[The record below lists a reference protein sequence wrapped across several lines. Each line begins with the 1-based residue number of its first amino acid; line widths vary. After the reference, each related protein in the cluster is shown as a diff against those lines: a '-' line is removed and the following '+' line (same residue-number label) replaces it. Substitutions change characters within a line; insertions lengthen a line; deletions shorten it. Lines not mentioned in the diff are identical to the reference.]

1 MDIKNAVTSMYD
13 QSMTADRLLYN
24 KQELT
29 LLNPNGFE
37 LLTQMKQYHSDGAT
51 KGAYRSSL
59 DSNFLISGLIQNTT
73 GIFKG
78 SVTDFDAKINWKNT
92 ANNALIDFNL
102 ALVKDF
108 KNSTF
113 SKSEL
118 ENIGLNLENMPN
130 LGDNLDKKDAFNIFL
145 YQNIDKYID
154 VDYAIKD
161 TLNPG
166 NYKKGDETQEKQ
178 IKDFVKFQLMSHWK
192 DSHDSMEF
200 VKNLTKDMDLNSTK
214 IEKTKTSSTTTEAE
228 VHNESKTN
236 EKTQRVSIKGKS
248 HNNLTYSTKSQI
260 YSDAFNKFTNSQ
272 NLENISMIALLK
284 NIEKS
289 NIKV

>member
-1 MDIKNAVTSMYD
+1 MDIKNAATPIYDPSMR
-13 QSMTADRLLYN
+13 ADRALYN
-24 KQELT
+24 KSELT
-29 LLNPNGFE
+29 LLNPPNDFG

-78 SVTDFDAKINWKNT
+78 SVTDFNAKINWKNT
-92 ANNALIDFNL
+92 ANNALTDFNL
-102 ALVKDF
+102 ALGKDF

-118 ENIGLNLENMPN
+118 KNIGLNLENMPN
-130 LGDNLDKKDAFNIFL
+130 LGDNIDKKDAFNIFL

-166 NYKKGDETQEKQ
+166 NYKKGDEAQEKQ

-192 DSHDSMEF
+192 DSPDSMEF
-200 VKNLTKDMDLNSTK
+200 VKNLTKDMDLNEVKLEENKTDNPQTK
-214 IEKTKTSSTTTEAE
+214 AQNEPQADEKRTP
-228 VHNESKTN
+228 
-236 EKTQRVSIKGKS
+236 IKGKS
-248 HNNLTYSTKSQI
+248 SNNSTYSSKRQI
-260 YSDAFNKFTNSQ
+260 YSDAFKRFANLQ
-272 NLENISMIALLK
+272 NLDNTSITTLL
-284 NIEKS
+284 NSINKS
-289 NIKV
+289 NIQV

>member
-1 MDIKNAVTSMYD
+1 MDIKNAATPIYDLSMR
-13 QSMTADRLLYN
+13 ADRALYDKN
-24 KQELT
+24 ELT
-29 LLNPNGFE
+29 LLNPPNDFG
-37 LLTQMKQYHSDGAT
+37 LLTQMMQYHSDGAT

-78 SVTDFDAKINWKNT
+78 SVTDFNAKINWKNT

-102 ALVKDF
+102 ALGKDF

-113 SKSEL
+113 SKSEQ
-118 ENIGLNLENMPN
+118 NIGLNLENMPS
-130 LGDNLDKKDAFNIFL
+130 LGDNIDKKDAFNIFL

-166 NYKKGDETQEKQ
+166 NYKKGDEAQEKQ

-192 DSHDSMEF
+192 DSPDSMEF
-200 VKNLTKDMDLNSTK
+200 IKNLTKDMDLN
-214 IEKTKTSSTTTEAE
+214 E
-228 VHNESKTN
+228 VKLEENKTN
-236 EKTQRVSIKGKS
+236 NPQTKAQNEPQTDEKRTPIKGKS
-248 HNNLTYSTKSQI
+248 SDTSTYSSKRQI
-260 YSDAFNKFTNSQ
+260 YSDAFKRFTNLQ
-272 NLENISMIALLK
+272 NLDNTAITTLL
-284 NIEKS
+284 NSIDKS

>member
-1 MDIKNAVTSMYD
+1 MDIKNAATPIYDPSMR
-13 QSMTADRLLYN
+13 ADRALYN
-24 KQELT
+24 KNELT
-29 LLNPNGFE
+29 LLNPPNDFG

-73 GIFKG
+73 GIFQG
-78 SVTDFDAKINWKNT
+78 FVVEFNAKINWKNT

-102 ALVKDF
+102 ALGKDF

-118 ENIGLNLENMPN
+118 ENIGLNLKNMPS
-130 LGDNLDKKDAFNIFL
+130 LGDNIDKKDAFNIFL

-166 NYKKGDETQEKQ
+166 NYKKGDEAQEKQ

-192 DSHDSMEF
+192 DSPDSMEF
-200 VKNLTKDMDLNSTK
+200 IKNLTKDMDLNGVKLEENNTNNSQTK
-214 IEKTKTSSTTTEAE
+214 AQNEPQTDEKRTP
-228 VHNESKTN
+228 
-236 EKTQRVSIKGKS
+236 IKGKS
-248 HNNLTYSTKSQI
+248 SDISTYSSKRQI
-260 YSDAFNKFTNSQ
+260 YSDAFKRFANLQ
-272 NLENISMIALLK
+272 NLDNTAITTLL
-284 NIEKS
+284 NSINKS

>member
-1 MDIKNAVTSMYD
+1 MDIKNAATPIYD
-13 QSMTADRLLYN
+13 PSIRADRALYD
-24 KQELT
+24 KRELT
-29 LLNPNGFE
+29 LLNPPNDFG
-37 LLTQMKQYHSDGAT
+37 LLTQMIQYHSDGAT

-59 DSNFLISGLIQNTT
+59 DTNFLISGLIQNTT

-78 SVTDFDAKINWKNT
+78 FVVEFNAKINWKNT

-102 ALVKDF
+102 ALGKDF

-118 ENIGLNLENMPN
+118 ENIGLNVENMPN
-130 LGDNLDKKDAFNIFL
+130 LGDKRDKKDAFNIFL

-166 NYKKGDETQEKQ
+166 NYKKGDEAQEKQ

-192 DSHDSMEF
+192 DSPDSMEF
-200 VKNLTKDMDLNSTK
+200 IKNLTKDMDLNGVKLEENKTDNPQTK
-214 IEKTKTSSTTTEAE
+214 AQNEPQTDEKRTP
-228 VHNESKTN
+228 
-236 EKTQRVSIKGKS
+236 IKGKS
-248 HNNLTYSTKSQI
+248 SDISTYSNKRQI
-260 YSDAFNKFTNSQ
+260 YSDVFKRFANLQ
-272 NLENISMIALLK
+272 NLDNTSITTLL
-284 NIEKS
+284 NSINKS

>member
-1 MDIKNAVTSMYD
+1 MDIKNAATPIYDPSMK
-13 QSMTADRLLYN
+13 ADRALYDKN
-24 KQELT
+24 ELT
-29 LLNPNGFE
+29 LLNPPNDFG

-78 SVTDFDAKINWKNT
+78 FVVEFNAKINWKNT

-102 ALVKDF
+102 ALGKDF

-118 ENIGLNLENMPN
+118 ENIGLNLENMPS
-130 LGDNLDKKDAFNIFL
+130 LGDNIDKKDAFNIFL

-166 NYKKGDETQEKQ
+166 NYKKGDEAQEKQ

-192 DSHDSMEF
+192 DSPDSMEF
-200 VKNLTKDMDLNSTK
+200 IKNLTKDMDLNGVK
-214 IEKTKTSSTTTEAE
+214 LEE
-228 VHNESKTN
+228 NKTN
-236 EKTQRVSIKGKS
+236 NSQTKAQNEPQTDEKRTPIKGQS
-248 HNNLTYSTKSQI
+248 SDISTYSSKRQI
-260 YSDAFNKFTNSQ
+260 YSDAFKRFANLQ
-272 NLENISMIALLK
+272 NLDNTAITTLL
-284 NIEKS
+284 NSIDKS

>member
-1 MDIKNAVTSMYD
+1 MDIKNAATPIYNHSMR
-13 QSMTADRLLYN
+13 ADRALYD
-24 KQELT
+24 KSELT
-29 LLNPNGFE
+29 LLNPPNDFG

-102 ALVKDF
+102 ALGKDF

-118 ENIGLNLENMPN
+118 ENIGLNLENMPS
-130 LGDNLDKKDAFNIFL
+130 LGDNIDKKDAFNIFL

-192 DSHDSMEF
+192 DSPDSMEF
-200 VKNLTKDMDLNSTK
+200 IKNLTKDMDLN
-214 IEKTKTSSTTTEAE
+214 E
-228 VHNESKTN
+228 VKLEENKTN
-236 EKTQRVSIKGKS
+236 NSQTKAQNEPQTDEKRTPIKGQS
-248 HNNLTYSTKSQI
+248 NDISTYISKRQI
-260 YSDAFNKFTNSQ
+260 YSDAFKRFANLQ
-272 NLENISMIALLK
+272 NLDNTSITTLL
-284 NIEKS
+284 NSIDKS
-289 NIKV
+289 NVKV

>member
-1 MDIKNAVTSMYD
+1 MDIKNAATPIYDPSMR
-13 QSMTADRLLYN
+13 ADRALYN
-24 KQELT
+24 KSELT
-29 LLNPNGFE
+29 LLNPPNDFG

-59 DSNFLISGLIQNTT
+59 DNNFLISGLIQNTT

-78 SVTDFDAKINWKNT
+78 SVTDFNAKINWKNT
-92 ANNALIDFNL
+92 ANNALTDFNL
-102 ALVKDF
+102 ALGKDF

-118 ENIGLNLENMPN
+118 KNIGLNLENMPN
-130 LGDNLDKKDAFNIFL
+130 LGDNIDKKDAFNIFL

-166 NYKKGDETQEKQ
+166 NYKKGDEAQEKQ

-192 DSHDSMEF
+192 DSPDSMEF
-200 VKNLTKDMDLNSTK
+200 IKNLTKDMDLNGVK
-214 IEKTKTSSTTTEAE
+214 LEENKTNNPQIKAQNEPQADENRTPIKSKSSNSSTYS
-228 VHNESKTN
+228 SK
-236 EKTQRVSIKGKS
+236 R
-248 HNNLTYSTKSQI
+248 QI
-260 YSDAFNKFTNSQ
+260 YSDAFKRFANLQ
-272 NLENISMIALLK
+272 NLDNIAITTLL
-284 NIEKS
+284 NSIDKS

>member
-1 MDIKNAVTSMYD
+1 MYD
-13 QSMTADRLLYN
+13 KN
-24 KQELT
+24 ELT
-29 LLNPNGFE
+29 LLNPPNDFG

-78 SVTDFDAKINWKNT
+78 SVTDFNAKINWKNT
-92 ANNALIDFNL
+92 ANNALTDFNL
-102 ALVKDF
+102 ALGKDF

-118 ENIGLNLENMPN
+118 ENISLNLENMPN
-130 LGDNLDKKDAFNIFL
+130 LGDNIDKKDAFNIFL

-166 NYKKGDETQEKQ
+166 NYKKGDEAQEKQ

-192 DSHDSMEF
+192 DSPDSMEF
-200 VKNLTKDMDLNSTK
+200 IKNLTKDMDLNEVKLEENNTNNSQTK
-214 IEKTKTSSTTTEAE
+214 AQNEPQTDEKITP
-228 VHNESKTN
+228 
-236 EKTQRVSIKGKS
+236 IKGKS
-248 HNNLTYSTKSQI
+248 SDISTYSSKRQI
-260 YSDAFNKFTNSQ
+260 YSDAFKRFANLQ
-272 NLENISMIALLK
+272 NLDNTAIITLL
-284 NIEKS
+284 NSIDKS

>member
-1 MDIKNAVTSMYD
+1 MDIKNAATPIYDPSMK
-13 QSMTADRLLYN
+13 ADRALYD
-24 KQELT
+24 KRELT
-29 LLNPNGFE
+29 LLNPPNDFG

-78 SVTDFDAKINWKNT
+78 SVTDFNAKINWKNT

-102 ALVKDF
+102 ALGKDF
-108 KNSTF
+108 KKSTF

-130 LGDNLDKKDAFNIFL
+130 LGDNIDKKDAFNIFL

-166 NYKKGDETQEKQ
+166 NYKKGDEAQEKQ

-192 DSHDSMEF
+192 DSPDSMEF
-200 VKNLTKDMDLNSTK
+200 VKNLTKDMDLNGVKLEENKTDNPQTK
-214 IEKTKTSSTTTEAE
+214 AQNEPQADEKRTP
-228 VHNESKTN
+228 
-236 EKTQRVSIKGKS
+236 IKGQS
-248 HNNLTYSTKSQI
+248 SDTSTYSSKSQI
-260 YSDAFNKFTNSQ
+260 YSDAFKRFANLQ
-272 NLENISMIALLK
+272 NLDNTAITTLL
-284 NIEKS
+284 NSIDKS

>member
-1 MDIKNAVTSMYD
+1 MDIKNAATPIYD
-13 QSMTADRLLYN
+13 PSIRADRALYD
-24 KQELT
+24 KRELT
-29 LLNPNGFE
+29 LLNPPNDFG

-78 SVTDFDAKINWKNT
+78 SVTDFNAKINWKNT

-102 ALVKDF
+102 ALGKDF

-130 LGDNLDKKDAFNIFL
+130 LGDNIDKKDAFNIFL

-166 NYKKGDETQEKQ
+166 NYKKGDEAQEKQ

-192 DSHDSMEF
+192 DSPDSMEF
-200 VKNLTKDMDLNSTK
+200 IKNLTKDMDLNGIKLEENKTDNPQTK
-214 IEKTKTSSTTTEAE
+214 AQNEPQADEKRTP
-228 VHNESKTN
+228 
-236 EKTQRVSIKGKS
+236 IKGKS
-248 HNNLTYSTKSQI
+248 SNSSTYGSKRQI
-260 YSDAFNKFTNSQ
+260 YSDAFKRFANLQ
-272 NLENISMIALLK
+272 NLDNTSITTLL
-284 NIEKS
+284 NSIDKS

>member
-1 MDIKNAVTSMYD
+1 MDIKNAATPIYNHSMR
-13 QSMTADRLLYN
+13 ADRALYD
-24 KQELT
+24 KSELT
-29 LLNPNGFE
+29 LLNPPNDFG

-102 ALVKDF
+102 ALGKDF

-118 ENIGLNLENMPN
+118 ENIGLNLKNMPS
-130 LGDNLDKKDAFNIFL
+130 LGDNIDKKDAFNIFL

-192 DSHDSMEF
+192 DSPDSMEF
-200 VKNLTKDMDLNSTK
+200 IKNLTKDMDLN
-214 IEKTKTSSTTTEAE
+214 E
-228 VHNESKTN
+228 VKLEENKTN
-236 EKTQRVSIKGKS
+236 NAQTKAQNEPQTDEKRTPIKGQS
-248 HNNLTYSTKSQI
+248 NDISTYSSKRQI
-260 YSDAFNKFTNSQ
+260 YSDMFKRFTNLQ
-272 NLENISMIALLK
+272 NLDNTSITTLL
-284 NIEKS
+284 NSIDKS

>member
-1 MDIKNAVTSMYD
+1 MDIKNAATPIYD
-13 QSMTADRLLYN
+13 PSIRADRALYD
-24 KQELT
+24 KRELT
-29 LLNPNGFE
+29 LLNPPNDFG
-37 LLTQMKQYHSDGAT
+37 LLTQMIQYHSDGAT

-59 DSNFLISGLIQNTT
+59 DTNFLISGLIQNTT

-78 SVTDFDAKINWKNT
+78 FVVEFNAKINWKNT

-102 ALVKDF
+102 ALGKDF

-130 LGDNLDKKDAFNIFL
+130 LGDNIDKKDAFNIFL

-166 NYKKGDETQEKQ
+166 NYKKGDEAQEKQ

-192 DSHDSMEF
+192 DSPDSMEF
-200 VKNLTKDMDLNSTK
+200 IKNLTKDMDLNGVKLEENKTDNPQTK
-214 IEKTKTSSTTTEAE
+214 AQNEPQTDEKRTP
-228 VHNESKTN
+228 
-236 EKTQRVSIKGKS
+236 IKGKS
-248 HNNLTYSTKSQI
+248 SNSATYSNKRQI
-260 YSDAFNKFTNSQ
+260 YSDVFKRFANLQ
-272 NLENISMIALLK
+272 NLDNTSITTLL
-284 NIEKS
+284 NSINKS

>member
-1 MDIKNAVTSMYD
+1 MDIKNAATPIYD
-13 QSMTADRLLYN
+13 SSIRADRALYD
-24 KQELT
+24 KRELT
-29 LLNPNGFE
+29 LLNPPNDFG
-37 LLTQMKQYHSDGAT
+37 LLTQIKQYHSDGAT

-78 SVTDFDAKINWKNT
+78 SVTDFNAKINWKNT
-92 ANNALIDFNL
+92 ANNALTDFNL
-102 ALVKDF
+102 ALGKDF

-130 LGDNLDKKDAFNIFL
+130 LGDNIDKKDAFNIFL

-161 TLNPG
+161 ALNPG
-166 NYKKGDETQEKQ
+166 NYKKGDEAQEKQ

-192 DSHDSMEF
+192 DSPNSMEF
-200 VKNLTKDMDLNSTK
+200 VKNLTKDMDLNGVK
-214 IEKTKTSSTTTEAE
+214 LEE
-228 VHNESKTN
+228 NKTN
-236 EKTQRVSIKGKS
+236 NPQTKAQNEPQDDENKTPIKGKS
-248 HNNLTYSTKSQI
+248 SNSSTYSSKRQI
-260 YSDAFNKFTNSQ
+260 YSDAFKRFANLQ
-272 NLENISMIALLK
+272 NLDDTSITTLL
-284 NIEKS
+284 NSIDKS

>member
-1 MDIKNAVTSMYD
+1 MNIKNAATPIYD
-13 QSMTADRLLYN
+13 HSIRADRALYD
-24 KQELT
+24 KRELT
-29 LLNPNGFE
+29 LLNPPNDFG
-37 LLTQMKQYHSDGAT
+37 LLTQMKQYHNNGAT

-78 SVTDFDAKINWKNT
+78 SVTDFNAKINWKNT
-92 ANNALIDFNL
+92 ANNALTDFNL
-102 ALVKDF
+102 ALGKDF

-113 SKSEL
+113 NKSEL

-166 NYKKGDETQEKQ
+166 NYKKGDEAQEKQ

-192 DSHDSMEF
+192 DSPDSMEF
-200 VKNLTKDMDLNSTK
+200 IKNLTKDMDLNGVK
-214 IEKTKTSSTTTEAE
+214 LEE
-228 VHNESKTN
+228 NKTN
-236 EKTQRVSIKGKS
+236 NSQTKAQNEPQADEKRTPIKGKS
-248 HNNLTYSTKSQI
+248 SNSSTYSSKRQI
-260 YSDAFNKFTNSQ
+260 YSDAFKRFANLQ
-272 NLENISMIALLK
+272 NLDNTSITTLL
-284 NIEKS
+284 NSIDKS

>member
-1 MDIKNAVTSMYD
+1 MDIKNAATPIYD
-13 QSMTADRLLYN
+13 PSIRADRALYD
-24 KQELT
+24 KRELT
-29 LLNPNGFE
+29 LLNPPNDFG

-78 SVTDFDAKINWKNT
+78 SVTDFNAKINWKNT
-92 ANNALIDFNL
+92 ANNALTDFNL
-102 ALVKDF
+102 ALGKDF

-130 LGDNLDKKDAFNIFL
+130 LGDNIDKKDAFNIFL

-161 TLNPG
+161 ALNPG
-166 NYKKGDETQEKQ
+166 NYKKGDEMQEKQ

-192 DSHDSMEF
+192 DSPDSMEF
-200 VKNLTKDMDLNSTK
+200 IKNLTKDMDLNGVK
-214 IEKTKTSSTTTEAE
+214 LEE
-228 VHNESKTN
+228 NKTN
-236 EKTQRVSIKGKS
+236 NPQTKAQNEPQANENRTPIKGQS
-248 HNNLTYSTKSQI
+248 SDISTYSSKRQI
-260 YSDAFNKFTNSQ
+260 YSDAFKRFTNLQ
-272 NLENISMIALLK
+272 NLDNIAITTLL
-284 NIEKS
+284 NSIDKS

>member
-1 MDIKNAVTSMYD
+1 MDIKNAATPIYDPSMK
-13 QSMTADRLLYN
+13 ADRALYD
-24 KQELT
+24 KRELT
-29 LLNPNGFE
+29 LLNPPNDFG
-37 LLTQMKQYHSDGAT
+37 LLTQMIQYHSDGAT

-78 SVTDFDAKINWKNT
+78 FVDEFNAKINWKNT

-102 ALVKDF
+102 ALGKDF

-118 ENIGLNLENMPN
+118 ENIGLNLKNMPS
-130 LGDNLDKKDAFNIFL
+130 LGDNIDKKDAFNIFL

-192 DSHDSMEF
+192 DSPDSMEF
-200 VKNLTKDMDLNSTK
+200 IKNLTKDMDLN
-214 IEKTKTSSTTTEAE
+214 E
-228 VHNESKTN
+228 VKLEENKTN
-236 EKTQRVSIKGKS
+236 NPQTKAQNEPQTDEKRTPIKGKS
-248 HNNLTYSTKSQI
+248 SDTSTYSSKRQI
-260 YSDAFNKFTNSQ
+260 YSDAFKRFTNLQ
-272 NLENISMIALLK
+272 NLDNIAITTLL
-284 NIEKS
+284 NSIDKS

>member
-1 MDIKNAVTSMYD
+1 MDIKNAATPIYDPSMR
-13 QSMTADRLLYN
+13 ADRALYN
-24 KQELT
+24 KNELT
-29 LLNPNGFE
+29 LLNPPNDFG

-78 SVTDFDAKINWKNT
+78 FVVEFNAKINWKNR

-102 ALVKDF
+102 ALGKDF

-113 SKSEL
+113 SKL
-118 ENIGLNLENMPN
+118 EQNIGLNLKNMPS
-130 LGDNLDKKDAFNIFL
+130 LGDNIDKKDAFNIFL

-166 NYKKGDETQEKQ
+166 NYKKGDEAQEKQ

-192 DSHDSMEF
+192 DSPDSMEF
-200 VKNLTKDMDLNSTK
+200 IKNLTKDMDLNGVKLEENKTDNPQTK
-214 IEKTKTSSTTTEAE
+214 AQNEPQADEKRTP
-228 VHNESKTN
+228 
-236 EKTQRVSIKGKS
+236 IKGKS
-248 HNNLTYSTKSQI
+248 SNSATYSNKRQI
-260 YSDAFNKFTNSQ
+260 YSDAFKRFANLQ
-272 NLENISMIALLK
+272 NLDNTSITTLL
-284 NIEKS
+284 NSINKS

>member
-1 MDIKNAVTSMYD
+1 MDIKNAATPIYDPSMK
-13 QSMTADRLLYN
+13 ADRALYDKN
-24 KQELT
+24 ELT
-29 LLNPNGFE
+29 LLNPPNDFG

-78 SVTDFDAKINWKNT
+78 FVDEFNAKINWKNT

-102 ALVKDF
+102 ALGKDF

-130 LGDNLDKKDAFNIFL
+130 LGDNIDKKDAFNIFL

-192 DSHDSMEF
+192 DSPDSMEF
-200 VKNLTKDMDLNSTK
+200 IKNLTKDMDLN
-214 IEKTKTSSTTTEAE
+214 EAKLE
-228 VHNESKTN
+228 ENKTN
-236 EKTQRVSIKGKS
+236 NPQTKAQNEPQTDEKRTPIKGKS
-248 HNNLTYSTKSQI
+248 SDTSTYSSKRQI
-260 YSDAFNKFTNSQ
+260 
-272 NLENISMIALLK
+272 
-284 NIEKS
+284 
-289 NIKV
+289 

>member
-1 MDIKNAVTSMYD
+1 MDIKNAATPIYNHSMR
-13 QSMTADRLLYN
+13 ADRALYD
-24 KQELT
+24 KSELT
-29 LLNPNGFE
+29 LLNPPNDFG

-102 ALVKDF
+102 ALGKDF

-118 ENIGLNLENMPN
+118 ENIGLNLENMPS
-130 LGDNLDKKDAFNIFL
+130 LGDNIDKKDAFNIFL

-192 DSHDSMEF
+192 DSPDSMEF
-200 VKNLTKDMDLNSTK
+200 IKNLTKDMDLN
-214 IEKTKTSSTTTEAE
+214 E
-228 VHNESKTN
+228 VKLEENKTN
-236 EKTQRVSIKGKS
+236 NPQTKAQNEPQTDEKRTPIKGQS
-248 HNNLTYSTKSQI
+248 SDISTYISKRQI
-260 YSDAFNKFTNSQ
+260 YSDAFKRFANLQ
-272 NLENISMIALLK
+272 NLDNTSITTLL
-284 NIEKS
+284 NSIDKS
-289 NIKV
+289 NVKV

>member
-1 MDIKNAVTSMYD
+1 MDIKNAATPIYD
-13 QSMTADRLLYN
+13 PSIRADRALYD
-24 KQELT
+24 KRELT
-29 LLNPNGFE
+29 LLNPPNDFG

-78 SVTDFDAKINWKNT
+78 SVTDFNAKINWKNT
-92 ANNALIDFNL
+92 ANNALTDFNL
-102 ALVKDF
+102 ALGKDF

-113 SKSEL
+113 SKSEQ
-118 ENIGLNLENMPN
+118 NIGLNLENMPN
-130 LGDNLDKKDAFNIFL
+130 LGDNIDKKDAFNIFL

-192 DSHDSMEF
+192 DSPDSMEF
-200 VKNLTKDMDLNSTK
+200 IKNLTKDMDLN
-214 IEKTKTSSTTTEAE
+214 E
-228 VHNESKTN
+228 VKLEENKTN
-236 EKTQRVSIKGKS
+236 NPQTKAQNEPQTDEKRTPIKGQS
-248 HNNLTYSTKSQI
+248 SDISTYSSKRQI
-260 YSDAFNKFTNSQ
+260 YSDAFKRFTNLQ
-272 NLENISMIALLK
+272 NLDNTSITTLL
-284 NIEKS
+284 NSIDKS